1 MLELKDIHTYYG
13 ESHVLFGVSLTV
25 KPGEAVALLGR
36 NGVGKSTT
44 IKSIMGLTPPKSGRI
59 SYLGQEIHQTP
70 TRTRVDQGICY
81 VPDNR
86 RIFADLTVLE
96 NLEVADRGK
105 RKSSRLRQ
113 GAGSDSLAGLQAS
126 KQGQVQA
133 QHWTLEK
140 VYELFPKLKMIGGR
154 RGGYLSGGEQQMLAI
169 ARALLGNPELLILDE
184 PTEGLAPLIVAELE
198 EEILKLK
205 STGISILIAEQNL
218 KSALRIADRCYVLEK
233 GQVRFEGSVEE
244 LQTNEEIREKYLL
257 V

>member
-13 ESHVLFGVSLTV
+13 ESHVLFGVSLQV
-25 KPGEAVALLGR
+25 RPGEAVALLGR

-44 IKSIMGLTPPKSGRI
+44 IKSIMGLTPPKI
-59 SYLGQEIHQTP
+59 GQIVYNGKEIHRIP
-70 TRTRVDQGICY
+70 TRKRVNLGICY

-86 RIFADLTVLE
+86 RIFADLTVRE
-96 NLEVADRGK
+96 NLEVADGGMR
-105 RKSSRLRQ
+105 RTSRVPQQ
-113 GAGSDSLAGLQAS
+113 GTRNI
-126 KQGQVQA
+126 
-133 QHWTLEK
+133 WTLDK
-140 VYELFPKLKMIGGR
+140 IYELFPKLKTMEGR

-205 STGISILIAEQNL
+205 ATGISILIAEQNL

-233 GQVRFEGSVEE
+233 GQVRFSGTVQE
-244 LQTNEEIREKYLL
+244 LRDNDEVREKYLL

>member
-1 MLELKDIHTYYG
+1 MLELKDIHTYYD
-13 ESHVLFGVSLTV
+13 ESHVLFGVSLQV

-44 IKSIMGLTPPKSGRI
+44 IKSIMGLTPPKSGQI
-59 SYLGQEIHQTP
+59 VYKGQEIHSTP
-70 TRTRVDQGICY
+70 TRKRVDLGICY

-86 RIFADLTVLE
+86 RIFADLTVRE
-96 NLEVADRGK
+96 NLEVADRGL
-105 RKSSRLRQ
+105 RKTSQRSQ
-113 GAGSDSLAGLQAS
+113 PGVKDI
-126 KQGQVQA
+126 
-133 QHWTLEK
+133 WTLDK
-140 VYELFPKLKMIGGR
+140 VYELFPKLQTIEGR

-169 ARALLGNPELLILDE
+169 ARALLGNPKLLILDE

-205 STGISILIAEQNL
+205 ATGISILIAEQNL

-233 GQVRFEGSVEE
+233 GQVRFSGTVQE
-244 LQTNEEIREKYLL
+244 LRDNDEVREKYLL

>member
-13 ESHVLFGVSLTV
+13 ESHVLFGVSLQV

-44 IKSIMGLTPPKSGRI
+44 IKSVMGLTPPKSGQI
-59 SYLGQEIHQTP
+59 LYDAQEIHHLP
-70 TRTRVDQGICY
+70 TRKRVDLGICY

-86 RIFADLTVLE
+86 RIFADLTVRE
-96 NLEVADRGK
+96 NLEVADRGPV
-105 RKSSRLRQ
+105 RKSRATQ
-113 GAGSDSLAGLQAS
+113 EGARN
-126 KQGQVQA
+126 V
-133 QHWTLEK
+133 WTLDK
-140 VYELFPKLKMIGGR
+140 IYELFPKLKTMEGR

-205 STGISILIAEQNL
+205 ATGISILIAEQNL

-233 GQVRFEGSVEE
+233 GQVRFSGTVQE
-244 LQTNEEIREKYLL
+244 LRDNDEVREKYLL

>member
-13 ESHVLFGVSLTV
+13 ESHVLFGISLEV

-44 IKSIMGLTPPKSGRI
+44 IKSIMGLTPPKSGQVI
-59 SYLGQEIHQTP
+59 YNGQEIHRLP
-70 TRTRVDQGICY
+70 TRKRVDLGICY

-86 RIFADLTVLE
+86 RIFADLTVRE

-105 RKSSRLRQ
+105 RGRIKKNQSEVQ
-113 GAGSDSLAGLQAS
+113 VDWSLD
-126 KQGQVQA
+126 
-133 QHWTLEK
+133 K
-140 VYELFPKLKMIGGR
+140 VYELFPKLKIIEGR
-154 RGGYLSGGEQQMLAI
+154 RGGYLSGGEQQMLSI

-205 STGISILIAEQNL
+205 NTGISILIAEQNL

-233 GQVRFEGSVEE
+233 GQVRFSGTVKE
-244 LQTNEEIREKYLL
+244 LRDNDEVREKYLL

>member
-13 ESHVLFGVSLTV
+13 ESHVLFGVSLQV

-44 IKSIMGLTPPKSGRI
+44 IKSIMGLTPPKSGQI
-59 SYLGQEIHQTP
+59 VYNGKEIHRIP
-70 TRTRVDQGICY
+70 TRKRVDLGICY

-86 RIFADLTVLE
+86 RIFADLTVRE
-96 NLEVADRGK
+96 NLEVADGGIR
-105 RKSSRLRQ
+105 RTSRVPQQ
-113 GAGSDSLAGLQAS
+113 GARNI
-126 KQGQVQA
+126 
-133 QHWTLEK
+133 WTLDK
-140 VYELFPKLKMIGGR
+140 IYELFPKLKTMEGR

-205 STGISILIAEQNL
+205 ATGISILIAEQNL

-233 GQVRFEGSVEE
+233 GQVRFSGTVQE
-244 LQTNEEIREKYLL
+244 LRNNDEVREKYLL

>member
-13 ESHVLFGVSLTV
+13 ESHVLHGVSLQV

-44 IKSIMGLTPPKSGRI
+44 IKTIMGLAPPKSGQI
-59 SYLGQEIHQTP
+59 VYKGQEIHRMP
-70 TRTRVDQGICY
+70 TRKRVDLGICY
-81 VPDNR
+81 VPDSR

-96 NLEVADRGK
+96 NLEVADRGL
-105 RKSSRLRQ
+105 RKTSRAAQ
-113 GAGSDSLAGLQAS
+113 SNTLAT
-126 KQGQVQA
+126 
-133 QHWTLEK
+133 WTIGK
-140 VYELFPKLKMIGGR
+140 VYELFPKLKTMEAR

-205 STGISILIAEQNL
+205 ATGISILIAEQNL
-218 KSALRIADRCYVLEK
+218 KAALRIADRCYVLEK
-233 GQVRFEGSVEE
+233 GQVRFSGTVQE
-244 LQTNEEIREKYLL
+244 LRDNDEVREKYLL

>member
-13 ESHVLFGVSLTV
+13 ESHVLFGVTLSV

-59 SYLGQEIHQTP
+59 SYLGREIHQTP
-70 TRTRVDQGICY
+70 TRARVDQGICY

-86 RIFADLTVLE
+86 RIFADLTVRE

-105 RKSSRLRQ
+105 WKLSRQ
-113 GAGSDSLAGLQAS
+113 
-126 KQGQVQA
+126 KQGKLSDA
-133 QHWTLEK
+133 QQWTLDK
-140 VYELFPKLKMIGGR
+140 VYELFPKLKTIGSR

-218 KSALRIADRCYVLEK
+218 RSALRIADRCYVLEK
-233 GQVRFEGSVEE
+233 GQIRFEGSVED
-244 LQTNEEIREKYLL
+244 LQANEEIREKYLL

>member
-1 MLELKDIHTYYG
+1 
-13 ESHVLFGVSLTV
+13 V
-25 KPGEAVALLGR
+25 R
-36 NGVGKSTT
+36 
-44 IKSIMGLTPPKSGRI
+44 
-59 SYLGQEIHQTP
+59 
-70 TRTRVDQGICY
+70 
-81 VPDNR
+81 
-86 RIFADLTVLE
+86 E

-113 GAGSDSLAGLQAS
+113 GTGLASQSEL
-126 KQGQVQA
+126 QA
-133 QHWTLEK
+133 QHWTLDK
-140 VYELFPKLKMIGGR
+140 VYELFPKLKTIGSR